1 MPRYQN
7 NTTYWLCRFY
17 KQLLLYF
24 CICCILASCVE
35 YHPYDTRVKGEKD
48 INAKNIEKIEKLCS
62 GKRGITFA
70 VISDTQ
76 RWYDETQ
83 MAVDNINSRDDIDFV
98 LHVGDISDFGMRN
111 EFEWQRDIL
120 NNLKV
125 PYVCLIGN
133 HDCLASGELNFK
145 KIFGEFNFAF
155 TAGNVRFVCLNTNA
169 LEFGHDVPVPDFDF
183 VENQIINYPKEAEKT
198 VIAMHAAPFSDQF
211 NRNAAKV
218 FQYGIKQFPGL
229 LFCVNGHDHQF
240 EAEDKFNDGII
251 YFECA
256 NIQKMGYLLF
266 CINEE
271 GYTHE
276 IINF

>member
-1 MPRYQN
+1 MFHN
-7 NTTYWLCRFY
+7 IDHKICTFCLHLSMLLCSCY
-17 KQLLLYF
+17 
-24 CICCILASCVE
+24 ILASCVE

-48 INAKNIEKIEKLCS
+48 INTKNIKKIEEQCA
-62 GKRGITFA
+62 GKRSIKFA

-76 RWYDETQ
+76 RWYDETL

-98 LHVGDISDFGMRN
+98 LHTGDLSDFGMRN

-120 NNLKV
+120 NKLKV
-125 PYVCLIGN
+125 PYVCIIGN
-133 HDCLASGELNFK
+133 HDCLASGDLNFK

-155 TAGNVRFVCLNTNA
+155 TAGNIRFVCLNTNA

-183 VENQIINYPKEAEKT
+183 IEKQIINYPKEAEKT

-211 NRNAAKV
+211 NSNAAKV
-218 FQYGIKQFPGL
+218 FQYGVNKFPGL
-229 LFCVNGHDHQF
+229 QFCVNGHDHQF
-240 EAEDKFNDGII
+240 SAEDKFNDGTV

-276 IINF
+276 IVNF